1 MTSKKCTDLVNDYIE
16 WLRQK
21 IKVEAIGEFCEI
33 TTPFLDRHND
43 QIQFYLKKVGNIFIL
58 TDGGYTLG
66 DLKLSGLEIK
76 TEKRKQILSSILNG
90 FGAKLK
96 GDEIIM
102 EANPEEFPQK
112 KHSLIQAML
121 AVNDLFVLSE
131 PNVADIFREDV
142 EKYLRIHKIRYTP
155 YVNFVGKSGFN
166 HLFDF
171 VIPASE
177 IRYERIIRVVNHPT
191 KQNITLMIFSWND
204 IHESRPI
211 KSDAY
216 TVLNDSE
223 QKINP
228 ELVSALQ
235 SYKIKPI
242 LWSKK
247 EEYIKEFSE

>member
-1 MTSKKCTDLVNDYIE
+1 MISKNCKAMVDAYIE
-16 WLRQK
+16 WFRQK
-21 IKVEAIGEFCEI
+21 IKVENIGEVCEI

-43 QIQFYLKKVGNIFIL
+43 QIQLYVKKVNNSFIL
-58 TDGGYTLG
+58 TDGGYIIG

-76 TEKRKQILSSILNG
+76 SEKRKQILFSILNG

-96 GDEIIM
+96 DDEITI
-102 EANPEEFPQK
+102 EASTEEFPQK
-112 KHSLIQAML
+112 KHNLIQAML
-121 AVNDLFVLSE
+121 AINDLFLLAPSLVSS
-131 PNVADIFREDV
+131 IFREDV
-142 EKYLRIHKIRYTP
+142 EKYLRLHQIRYTP
-155 YVNFVGKSGFN
+155 SVNFVGKSGFN

-177 IRYERIIRVVNHPT
+177 IRHERIIRVVNHPT
-191 KQNITLMIFSWND
+191 RQSITLMIFSWND
-204 IHESRPI
+204 IREIRPI

-223 QKINP
+223 QTVNP

-242 LWSKK
+242 LWSKR
-247 EEYIKEFSE
+247 EEYVKEFFD